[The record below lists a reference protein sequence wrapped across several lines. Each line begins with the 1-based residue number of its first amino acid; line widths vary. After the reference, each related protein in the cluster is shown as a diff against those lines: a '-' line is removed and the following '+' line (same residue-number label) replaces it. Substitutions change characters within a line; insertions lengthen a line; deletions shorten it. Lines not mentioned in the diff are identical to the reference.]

1 MYFTLLGPSS
11 ENSAHCGHLSAG
23 GAGLLMDA
31 GLDPLLEGRAALPN
45 TSLLQEH
52 AEYYPVHAILLSHA
66 HVDHMAALPVLAA
79 RWPEAGILCTE
90 ATWRLTRLQLCR
102 HATLWNQAYESGE
115 CLEEPLY
122 GPADVQDLEERVRFV
137 ERGERLRLEIEGAE
151 EVHVTAFDAGHILGS
166 CSWLVEA
173 EGQSLFYTADICGR
187 PQSVIQGAV
196 YPTSADVVVSE
207 STVAWSRAH
216 AQLARRAEIERLA
229 DCLREVASLG
239 GSILMPVFN
248 MGRAQELLYILHSL
262 KRKGRIP
269 PLPVHLGRRAWE
281 IAQLYDQFAAK
292 DRRLLPDFQF
302 SQTLVDILD
311 PEESAIELDG
321 SRIFLVPSGMLQ
333 VHSASWRVA
342 KRVLPLPL
350 QAIFF
355 VGHAAGGS
363 FAKRLLKSK
372 PGELLEMDGDAVPRH
387 CRVETFLFSS
397 HSSLPELLD
406 MLQRVKPRLLVALPG
421 RKDSTRHFLDAAQL
435 QQPSLQVEAAQV
447 GSELDLSPA

>member
-1 MYFTLLGPSS
+1 MYFTLLGPTA
-11 ENSAHCGHLSAG
+11 ENSAHCRYLSAG
-23 GAGLLMDA
+23 NAGLLLDA
-31 GLDPLLEGRAALPN
+31 GLDPLREGRAALPD
-45 TSLLQEH
+45 TSALDH
-52 AEYYPVHAILLSHA
+52 HPEYYPVHAILLSHA

-79 RWPEAGILCTE
+79 RWPEAAILCTE

-102 HATLWNQAYESGE
+102 HATLWAQASESGAE
-115 CLEEPLY
+115 LEEPLY

-137 ERGERLRLEIEGAE
+137 EKGERLRLEIEGAE
-151 EVHVTAFDAGHILGS
+151 ELHLTAFDAGHILGS
-166 CSWLVEA
+166 TSWLIEA
-173 EGQSLFYTADICGR
+173 EGQSLFYTADLCGR

-196 YPTSADVVVSE
+196 YPPGADVVVSE
-207 STVAWSRAH
+207 CTVAWSPAH

-229 DCLREVASLG
+229 DSIREVAALG

-269 PLPVHLGRRAWE
+269 PLPVYLGRRAWE

-311 PEESAIELDG
+311 PEESALDLEG

-333 VHSASWRVA
+333 PHSASWRVA
-342 KRVLPLPL
+342 RRMLPLPL

-355 VGHAAGGS
+355 VGHSAGGS

-372 PGELLEMDGDAVPRH
+372 PGDLLEMDGAQVPLH
-387 CRVETFLFSS
+387 CRVESFLFSS

-421 RKDSTRHFLDAAQL
+421 RKDSARRFL
-435 QQPSLQVEAAQV
+435 EAAQAQQPELRV
-447 GSELDLSPA
+447 EEALPGSELDVSDS